1 MLAPSLRCEIL
12 QLYFDMLGEKFLPRR
27 NQRQPSGCCFPKVP
41 GDSVLNLGR
50 TPAQHPVGCTVR
62 AVGQEGNV
70 QARDSP
76 PACVR
81 PRPPSCT
88 HEMCP
93 VGQLAGGGG
102 LYLTCPVPVPTT
114 HTHTCVPTASGMFSR
129 QIRGDCSHLR
139 DPFRVWSGGGR
150 QPLKKKSQI
159 LCS

>member
-70 QARDSP
+70 QAQDSP

-93 VGQLAGGGG
+93 VGQLAGGG
-102 LYLTCPVPVPTT
+102 PVPDLSRARPHNP
-114 HTHTCVPTASGMFSR
+114 HTHLGPYSFWNVQQADQRRLLTS
-129 QIRGDCSHLR
+129 R